1 MIFQVNDSQLE
12 VFLLIYSYDSARSCL
27 ERGKSALPTM
37 LILMRSDQKLGNML
51 LAEDHQQVVNKGT
64 NKEKK

>member
-1 MIFQVNDSQLE
+1 
-12 VFLLIYSYDSARSCL
+12 
-27 ERGKSALPTM
+27 M

-64 NKEKK
+64 NKEKKIKNAILLTLQKK